1 MRNDPDS
8 WALWISSEACRSGQS
23 LGSRRLRVGVEKMRP
38 MRVAPILAV
47 DIFVPQLYCTS
58 RILSKMLGGVL
69 FFRSLSC
76 LCDLW
81 MCDSCRSHLSRSKHF
96 LQSMISRL
104 LKFQLVCHLAFL
116 GISCPAYH
124 CTNRSTPALSNCGKR
139 MVKRTR
145 TVCGRHSSIC
155 LVDRSR
161 LPGKR
166 GFRNRNQM
174 EAVQRL

>member
-69 FFRSLSC
+69 FF
-76 LCDLW
+76 
-81 MCDSCRSHLSRSKHF
+81 
-96 LQSMISRL
+96 
-104 LKFQLVCHLAFL
+104 VAF
-116 GISCPAYH
+116 PAYAISG
-124 CTNRSTPALSNCGKR
+124 CVILVAL
-139 MVKRTR
+139 T
-145 TVCGRHSSIC
+145 
-155 LVDRSR
+155 
-161 LPGKR
+161 
-166 GFRNRNQM
+166 
-174 EAVQRL
+174 